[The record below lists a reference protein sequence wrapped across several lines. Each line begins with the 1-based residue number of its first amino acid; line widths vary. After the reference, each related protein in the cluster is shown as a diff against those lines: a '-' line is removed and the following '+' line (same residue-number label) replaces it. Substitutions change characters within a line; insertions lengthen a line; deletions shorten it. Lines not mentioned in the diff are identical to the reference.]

1 MGAYDNPNVNVGV
14 DTVTG
19 QLLGKTA
26 ANVGSTIAKGILSAA
41 KAEAKGIEKYNKILE
56 ANNIIDNKIDELI
69 TKETIAQDVSIEEKG
84 LKGANIES
92 LKEAMSLELKEY
104 GDALKRNKKNYRRKN
119 YEGKEEDLK
128 TIQNFEIL
136 SGELPSILENVN
148 ALFGEASE
156 AYANGKAAG
165 DTNPFFKAATYIG
178 AKTLP
183 GELTY
188 YINKNNDTGRLEL
201 GMQAKGE
208 TIKEINRKEAGYLGN
223 VPMYGEYG
231 EDGSPSFSNSYFI
244 NLTNAAKN
252 YANPTNPYTSA
263 LLSTNADING
273 LILDVY
279 NTNANNPENTDGSN
293 TPFSEGNKI
302 NPIYQ
307 SNPERIYKPDPERKG
322 ELVTGEAVFNLIE
335 RLNPVA
341 QNAVDQQYHNLS
353 TLKGGNV
360 TLTNS
365 IMSEFKKGDVIKKDG
380 KFYYEAFVD
389 SEGNLITES
398 KDLRNSNGN
407 IKIEPSLVE
416 LQIPELNKDKT
427 SNNIF
432 TSESEESIKKW
443 MKHKALGLAGAYE
456 KPQLIPGTDWKKY
469 YGLEVE
475 ESEETIYN
483 DLLAKVFSIEGGSLT
498 KDEITEIFATSSPD
512 GALIMSYEEYV
523 KDIEKNI
530 GNTQDDD
537 TVFTKEE
544 AQQKI
549 DKINKDD
556 IFITQGDKEPVA
568 FRKSKNGTYD
578 KNIVAITIRNLFT
591 GEAEQGKVD
600 KAIKIEADKNIKK
613 INEKIATAKANI
625 EKAKRQN
632 ILSARIK
639 AEEELKT
646 LQDQLKRI
654 K

>member
-19 QLLGKTA
+19 QLLGKAA

-56 ANNIIDNKIDELI
+56 ANNIIDNKVDELI
-69 TKETIAQDVSIEEKG
+69 IKETIAQDVSIEEKG

-156 AYANGKAAG
+156 VYANGKAAG

-183 GELTY
+183 GELIY
-188 YINKNNDTGRLEL
+188 NINKNNDTGRLEL
-201 GMQAKGE
+201 GMQVKGE
-208 TIKEINRKEAGYLGN
+208 TIKEINRKEAGYLGD

-231 EDGSPSFSNSYFI
+231 EDGPPSFSDSYFI
-244 NLTNAAKN
+244 NLTNAAKD
-252 YANPTNPYTSA
+252 YANPTNPYNST
-263 LLSTNADING
+263 LLSTNANIND

-307 SNPERIYKPDPERKG
+307 SEPQRVYQPDPNRAG
-322 ELVTGEAVFNLIE
+322 ELVTGETVFNQIQD
-335 RLNPVA
+335 LNPIA

-365 IMSEFKKGDVIKKDG
+365 IMSELKKGDVIKKDG
-380 KFYYEAFVD
+380 KLYYEAFVD
-389 SEGNLITES
+389 TEGNLITES
-398 KDLRNSNGN
+398 KNLRDSNGN
-407 IKIEPSLVE
+407 IKIQSSLVE

-443 MKHKALGLAGAYE
+443 MKHKALGLAGAYQP
-456 KPQLIPGTDWKKY
+456 PQLVPGTKMERY
-469 YGLEVE
+469 YGREVE

-483 DLLAKVFSIEGGSLT
+483 DLLAKVFSVEGGSLT
-498 KDEITEIFATSSPD
+498 KDEITEIFTTSSPD

-523 KDIEKNI
+523 KDIKDNI
-530 GNTQDDD
+530 SKD
-537 TVFTKEE
+537 FTEE
-544 AQQKI
+544 DAEAKI
-549 DKINKDD
+549 EGLDKDD
-556 IFITQGDKEPVA
+556 IFITQGDKLPVP

-578 KNIVAITIRNLFT
+578 KNIVATTIRNLFT
-591 GEAEQGKVD
+591 AEGEQSKAD
-600 KAIKIEADKNIKK
+600 KAIKQLSDQNIADINIKIAEK
-613 INEKIATAKANI
+613 EDELKIARRQKLSGPSIIRI
-625 EKAKRQN
+625 E
-632 ILSARIK
+632 
-639 AEEELKT
+639 E
-646 LQDQLKRI
+646 QLKALQAQLKKI

>member
-14 DTVTG
+14 DTVSG
-19 QLLGKTA
+19 QLLGKAA
-26 ANVGSTIAKGILSAA
+26 ANVGSVIGKGLVDASKI
-41 KAEAKGIEKYNKILE
+41 EAKGIEKYGKILE
-56 ANNIIDNKIDELI
+56 ANNIIDNKVDELI

-84 LKGANIES
+84 LKGANIDS
-92 LKEAMSLELKEY
+92 LKEAMALELKEY
-104 GDALKRNKKNYRRKN
+104 GDALKRNRKNYRRKN
-119 YEGKEEDLK
+119 YEGKEKDLK

-165 DTNPFFKAATYIG
+165 DTNAFFKAATYIG

-188 YINKNNDTGRLEL
+188 SINKNNATGRLEL
-201 GMQAKGE
+201 GMHAKSE
-208 TIKEINRKEAGYLGN
+208 SIKEINKKEAGYLGD

-231 EDGSPSFSNSYFI
+231 EDGPPSFSDSYFI
-244 NLTNAAKN
+244 NLTSAAKD
-252 YANPTNPYTSA
+252 YANPTNPYNST
-263 LLSTNADING
+263 LLSTNANIND

-307 SNPERIYKPDPERKG
+307 SEPQRVYQPDPNRAG
-322 ELVTGEAVFNLIE
+322 ELVTGETVFNQIQD
-335 RLNPVA
+335 LNPIA

-365 IMSEFKKGDVIKKDG
+365 IMSELKKGDVIMKDR
-380 KFYYEAFVD
+380 KLYYEAFVD
-389 SEGNLITES
+389 NEGNLITES
-398 KDLRNSNGN
+398 KNLRDNNGN
-407 IKIEPSLVE
+407 IKIQPTLVE
-416 LQIPELNKDKT
+416 LQIPELNENKT

-432 TSESEESIKKW
+432 TSESEKSIKNW
-443 MKHKALGLAGAYE
+443 MKSKALGLAGAYQP
-456 KPQLIPGTDWKKY
+456 PQLVPGTRMERY
-469 YGLEVE
+469 YGPEIE
-475 ESEETIYN
+475 ESEETSYN
-483 DLLAKVFSIEGGSLT
+483 DLLAKVFSVEGGSLT
-498 KDEITEIFATSSPD
+498 KDQITDIFATSSPD
-512 GALIMSYEEYV
+512 GALIMTYEELV
-523 KDIEKNI
+523 KDINDSPKDSDFTEEDAKAKIAGLNKN
-530 GNTQDDD
+530 
-537 TVFTKEE
+537 
-544 AQQKI
+544 
-549 DKINKDD
+549 D

-578 KNIVAITIRNLFT
+578 KNIVATTIRNLFT
-591 GEAEQGKVD
+591 GEGEQGKAD
-600 KAIKIEADKNIKK
+600 TAIKIESDKNISSLNK
-613 INEKIATAKANI
+613 KIATAKANI

-632 ILSARIK
+632 IQSARIT
-639 AEEELKT
+639 AEEELKR
-646 LQDQLKRI
+646 LQAQLKQI

>member
-14 DTVTG
+14 DTVSG
-19 QLLGKTA
+19 QLLGKAA
-26 ANVGSTIAKGILSAA
+26 ANVGSVIGKGLVDAA
-41 KAEAKGIEKYNKILE
+41 KTEAKGIEKYNKILE
-56 ANNIIDNKIDELI
+56 ANNIIDNKVDELI

-84 LKGANIES
+84 LKGANIDS

-165 DTNPFFKAATYIG
+165 DTNAFFKAATYIG

-188 YINKNNDTGRLEL
+188 SINKNNATGRLEL
-201 GMQAKGE
+201 GMQVKGE
-208 TIKEINRKEAGYLGN
+208 SIKEINRKEAGYLGD
-223 VPMYGEYG
+223 VPMYGEMG
-231 EDGSPSFSNSYFI
+231 PEGPPNFSDSYFI
-244 NLTNAAKN
+244 NLTNAAKD
-252 YANPTNPYTSA
+252 YANPTNPYNST
-263 LLSTNADING
+263 LLSTNANIND

-307 SNPERIYKPDPERKG
+307 SEPQRVYQSDPNRAG
-322 ELVTGEAVFNLIE
+322 ELVTGETVFNQIQD
-335 RLNPVA
+335 LNPIA

-365 IMSEFKKGDVIKKDG
+365 IMSELKKGDVIKKDG
-380 KFYYEAFVD
+380 KLYYEAFVD
-389 SEGNLITES
+389 NEGNLITES
-398 KDLRNSNGN
+398 KNLRDNNGN
-407 IKIEPSLVE
+407 IKIQPTLVE
-416 LQIPELNKDKT
+416 LQIPELNENKT

-432 TSESEESIKKW
+432 TSESEESIKNW
-443 MKHKALGLAGAYE
+443 MKSKALGLAGAYQP
-456 KPQLIPGTDWKKY
+456 PQLVPGTRMERY
-469 YGLEVE
+469 YGPEIE
-475 ESEETIYN
+475 ESEETSYN
-483 DLLAKVFSIEGGSLT
+483 DLLAKVFSVEGGSLT
-498 KDEITEIFATSSPD
+498 KDQITDIFATSSPD
-512 GALIMSYEEYV
+512 GALIMTYEEFV
-523 KDIEKNI
+523 KDINDSPK
-530 GNTQDDD
+530 DSD
-537 TVFTKEE
+537 FTEE
-544 AQQKI
+544 DAKAKI
-549 DKINKDD
+549 AGLNKDD
-556 IFITQGDKEPVA
+556 IFIAQGDKEPVA

-578 KNIVAITIRNLFT
+578 KNIVATTIRNLFT
-591 GEAEQGKVD
+591 GETEQGKAD
-600 KAIKIEADKNIKK
+600 TAIKTESDKNISSLNKK
-613 INEKIATAKANI
+613 IAKAQADI

-632 ILSARIK
+632 IQSARIT
-639 AEEELKT
+639 AEEELKK
-646 LQDQLKRI
+646 LQAQLKQI

>member
-19 QLLGKTA
+19 QLLGRAA

-41 KAEAKGIEKYNKILE
+41 QAEAKGIEKYNKILE
-56 ANNIIDNKIDELI
+56 ANNIIDNKVDELI

-156 AYANGKAAG
+156 VYANGKAAG

-183 GELTY
+183 GELIY
-188 YINKNNDTGRLEL
+188 NINKNNDTGRLEL
-201 GMQAKGE
+201 GMQVKGE
-208 TIKEINRKEAGYLGN
+208 TIKEINRKEAGYLGD

-231 EDGSPSFSNSYFI
+231 EDGPPSFSNSYFI
-244 NLTNAAKN
+244 NLTNAAKD

-307 SNPERIYKPDPERKG
+307 SDPQRVYESDPTRKG

-365 IMSEFKKGDVIKKDG
+365 IMSEFKKGNVIKKDG

-398 KDLRNSNGN
+398 KDLRDSNGN
-407 IKIEPSLVE
+407 VKIEPSLVE

-443 MKHKALGLAGAYE
+443 MKHKALGLARAYE
-456 KPQLIPGTDWKKY
+456 KPQ
-469 YGLEVE
+469 
-475 ESEETIYN
+475 
-483 DLLAKVFSIEGGSLT
+483 
-498 KDEITEIFATSSPD
+498 
-512 GALIMSYEEYV
+512 
-523 KDIEKNI
+523 KDITGLKLKK
-530 GNTQDDD
+530 
-537 TVFTKEE
+537 VK
-544 AQQKI
+544 KL
-549 DKINKDD
+549 
-556 IFITQGDKEPVA
+556 FIMI
-568 FRKSKNGTYD
+568 Y
-578 KNIVAITIRNLFT
+578 
-591 GEAEQGKVD
+591 
-600 KAIKIEADKNIKK
+600 
-613 INEKIATAKANI
+613 
-625 EKAKRQN
+625 
-632 ILSARIK
+632 
-639 AEEELKT
+639 
-646 LQDQLKRI
+646 
-654 K
+654 

>member
-14 DTVTG
+14 DTVSG
-19 QLLGKTA
+19 QLLGKAA
-26 ANVGSTIAKGILSAA
+26 ANVGSVIGKSLVDASKVQ
-41 KAEAKGIEKYNKILE
+41 AKGIEKYNKILE
-56 ANNIIDNKIDELI
+56 ANNIIDNKVDELI

-84 LKGANIES
+84 LKGANIDS

-119 YEGKEEDLK
+119 YEGKEKDLK

-165 DTNPFFKAATYIG
+165 DTNAFFKAATYIG

-188 YINKNNDTGRLEL
+188 SINKNNATGRLEL
-201 GMQAKGE
+201 GMQVKGE
-208 TIKEINRKEAGYLGN
+208 SIKEINRKEAGYLGD
-223 VPMYGEYG
+223 VPMYGEMG
-231 EDGSPSFSNSYFI
+231 PEGPPNFSDSYFI
-244 NLTNAAKN
+244 NLTNAAKD
-252 YANPTNPYTSA
+252 YANPTNPYNST
-263 LLSTNADING
+263 LLSTNANIND

-307 SNPERIYKPDPERKG
+307 SEPQRVYQSDPNRAG
-322 ELVTGEAVFNLIE
+322 ELVTGETVFNQIQD
-335 RLNPVA
+335 LNPIA

-365 IMSEFKKGDVIKKDG
+365 IMSELKKGDVIKKDG
-380 KFYYEAFVD
+380 KLYYEAFVD
-389 SEGNLITES
+389 NEGNLITES
-398 KDLRNSNGN
+398 KNLRDNNGN
-407 IKIEPSLVE
+407 IKIQPTLVE
-416 LQIPELNKDKT
+416 LQIPELNENKT

-432 TSESEESIKKW
+432 TSESEESIKNW
-443 MKHKALGLAGAYE
+443 MKSKALGLAGAYQP
-456 KPQLIPGTDWKKY
+456 PQLVPGTRMERY
-469 YGLEVE
+469 YGPEIE
-475 ESEETIYN
+475 ESEETSYN
-483 DLLAKVFSIEGGSLT
+483 DLLAKVFSVEGGSLT
-498 KDEITEIFATSSPD
+498 KDQITDIFATSSPD
-512 GALIMSYEEYV
+512 GALIMTYEEFV
-523 KDIEKNI
+523 KDINDSPK
-530 GNTQDDD
+530 DSD
-537 TVFTKEE
+537 FTEE
-544 AQQKI
+544 DAKAKI
-549 DKINKDD
+549 AGLNKDD
-556 IFITQGDKEPVA
+556 IFIAQGDKEPVA

-578 KNIVAITIRNLFT
+578 KNIVATTIRNLFT
-591 GEAEQGKVD
+591 GETEQGKAD
-600 KAIKIEADKNIKK
+600 TAIKTESDKNISSLNKK
-613 INEKIATAKANI
+613 IAKAQADI

-632 ILSARIK
+632 IQSARIT
-639 AEEELKT
+639 AEEELKK
-646 LQDQLKRI
+646 LQAQLKQI